1 MNIAAHNFSVNMVE
15 VGRRIRVLRKAKG
28 ITVHKLECFFGV
40 TPQAIYKW
48 ERGESIPE
56 VQNLVALSRLLGI
69 TVDELLVGEDY
80 PIAA

>member
-15 VGRRIRVLRKAKG
+15 VGQRIRLLRKEKG
-28 ITVHKLECFFGV
+28 ISVHRLECFFGI

-48 ERGESIPE
+48 ERGETIPE
-56 VQNLVALSRLLGI
+56 TQNLVALSRLLGI
-69 TVDELLVGEDY
+69 TVDELLVGKDY